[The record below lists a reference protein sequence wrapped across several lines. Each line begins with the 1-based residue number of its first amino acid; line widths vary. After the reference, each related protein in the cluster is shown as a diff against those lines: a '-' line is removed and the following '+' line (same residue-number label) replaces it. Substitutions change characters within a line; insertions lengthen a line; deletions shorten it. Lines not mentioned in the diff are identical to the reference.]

1 MFDITP
7 MEVDLEQHREIHLL
21 MLLPKVKLVKQY
33 KVDIKIAKLPLL
45 KKYKN
50 LYLKKELIRF
60 FILNNIDQRVST
72 SEVIKIRSLLFLKN
86 SFQKYWLLD
95 NFYYRMLFLLKKYER
110 SEFLLRQAQAVNKPR
125 PRRAH
130 RVRTRCA
137 STIQLSEQQVS
148 KQRISKQRISGN
160 FFLGVLFLGH

>member
-110 SEFLLRQAQAVNKPR
+110 SEFIVAFGGLRGAKPPLQGTEQDFYTVVKKSPLCVLAQ
-125 PRRAH
+125 
-130 RVRTRCA
+130 C
-137 STIQLSEQQVS
+137 
-148 KQRISKQRISGN
+148 
-160 FFLGVLFLGH
+160 F

>member
-86 SFQKYWLLD
+86 SFQKYWLLG
-95 NFYYRMLFLLKKYER
+95 NFYYRMLFLLKKCNTLIFHIIDYNIFCNEKL
-110 SEFLLRQAQAVNKPR
+110 FLLFF
-125 PRRAH
+125 
-130 RVRTRCA
+130 
-137 STIQLSEQQVS
+137 S
-148 KQRISKQRISGN
+148 KSGGRI
-160 FFLGVLFLGH
+160 